1 MKHRLSLILFSA
13 LLSSTFA
20 WSEERAYGDWTDF
33 SPLGLSKGD
42 YYVTSNKNVWHK
54 NLNIQV
60 RECTSDPQY
69 KQIKVHDWNYS
80 DSDKAQLDLIIDW
93 NSETNV
99 CTISKQS
106 ARYTIDKDTIYIST
120 RSHGTYNPETATF
133 TFPIQYVAGENV
145 LSTVDAIDM
154 LRMQKAVT
162 SITFK
167 EEEYT
172 LASGYAKIIIP
183 TVFPADATNKSV
195 TYTSSNPDVATVDNG
210 EDNEHPAGKIHF
222 QSVGTTT
229 ITATANDG
237 SGVSGSYKLITFICV
252 TGITLDKTSVDLCP
266 ECDVTLTATVE
277 PLDAT
282 TKTVTW
288 SSDNEKVVTVDEN
301 GKLQFVGIGSAKVKA
316 SANDDSNKSCSCSV
330 STYRI
335 SPAHPEYGTEYIVP
349 VDGGT
354 AYFKDAPSKSQ
365 LQFVLEGKGYVKDDW
380 IVSGNNIAKWVRFV
394 RDYSVESHKVSVSF
408 EFNVKESTPTPRE
421 GRLSVTAYDYKFD
434 YTISQAAPTSTYTRD
449 VKPDNWGTIC
459 LPWTSIALEGAT
471 FYNVLGTKDE
481 TQGIAL
487 EEINQLDAGKPYVFK
502 ATSNKIIV
510 TYDSK
515 ETQKQEP
522 INAGNHIIGSFT
534 ECPVTPGM
542 YIIYENL
549 LYKAGTDVSIS
560 ANCAYFDADAMTPF
574 VQSQAPAR
582 VVFFGGSQSPTGLEV
597 QEARCTMHDGKFL
610 INGQFVIIKDN
621 RMYNA
626 QGQLTTK
633 QL

>member
-1 MKHRLSLILFSA
+1 MKHIFSLILFSA

-20 WSEERAYGDWTDF
+20 WSEERTYGDWTDF
-33 SPLGLSKGD
+33 SPLGLSKGN
-42 YYVTSNKNVWHK
+42 YFVSPKNALHE
-54 NLNIQV
+54 NLDIQV
-60 RECTSDPQY
+60 RVCTSDPQY
-69 KQIKVHDWNYS
+69 KQIKVQDWNYS
-80 DSDKAQLDLIIDW
+80 TYDAGKKDLIIDW

-120 RSHGTYNPETATF
+120 CSPGTYNTETATF
-133 TFPIQYVAGENV
+133 TFPIQYATDGKV
-145 LSTVDAIDM
+145 LSPAHATDT

-172 LASGYAKIIIP
+172 LASGYAKIITP

-195 TYTSSNPDVATVDNG
+195 TYTSSNPNVATVDNG
-210 EDNEHPAGKIHF
+210 EDNEHPAGRINFK
-222 QSVGTTT
+222 SVGETT

-237 SGVSGSYKLITFICV
+237 SGVSGSYKLTTFVRV

-266 ECDVTLTATVE
+266 ECDVTLTAIVE
-277 PLDAT
+277 PSNAT
-282 TKTVTW
+282 TQTVKWT
-288 SSDNEKVVTVDEN
+288 SNDEDVVKVGEN
-301 GKLQFVGIGSAKVKA
+301 GKLQFVDIGSATITA
-316 SANDDSNKSCSCSV
+316 SATDDSNKSSSCSV

-349 VDGGT
+349 VDGGR
-354 AYFKDAPSKSQ
+354 AYFKDTTSKSQ
-365 LQFVLEGKGYVKDDW
+365 LQFVLEGKGYAQKDW
-380 IVSGNNIAKWVRFV
+380 VVSGNNMDWITIARG
-394 RDYSVESHKVSVSF
+394 YSSELHKVLF
-408 EFNVKESTPTPRE
+408 EFNVEGGTPTPRE
-421 GRLSVTAYDYKFD
+421 SSFSVTAYDYKFD

-471 FYNVLGTKDE
+471 FYNVLGTKDQ

-487 EEINQLDAGKPYVFK
+487 EPITQLEAGKPYVFK

-515 ETQKQEP
+515 EPPKQEP
-522 INAGNHIIGSFT
+522 IDAGNHIIGSFT

-597 QEARCTMHDGKFL
+597 QDARCTMHDGKFL
-610 INGQFVIIKDN
+610 INGQFVIIRDN

>member
-1 MKHRLSLILFSA
+1 M
-13 LLSSTFA
+13 
-20 WSEERAYGDWTDF
+20 
-33 SPLGLSKGD
+33 
-42 YYVTSNKNVWHK
+42 
-54 NLNIQV
+54 
-60 RECTSDPQY
+60 
-69 KQIKVHDWNYS
+69 
-80 DSDKAQLDLIIDW
+80 DLIIDW
-93 NSETNV
+93 NSATNK
-99 CTISKQS
+99 CTISEQS
-106 ARYTIDKDTIYIST
+106 TKYDYATKGNTIYIST
-120 RSHGTYNPETATF
+120 CSAGTYNPETATF
-133 TFPIQYVAGENV
+133 TLPIQYVANAGQK
-145 LSTVDAIDM
+145 LSTAKATDT

-162 SITFK
+162 SITFD

-172 LASGYAKIIIP
+172 LAYGKYRILTP
-183 TVFPADATNKSV
+183 TVAPEDATNKSV

-210 EDNEHPAGKIHF
+210 ENAGRINFK
-222 QSVGTTT
+222 SVGTTT

-237 SGVSGSYKLITFICV
+237 SGVSGSYKLITFV
-252 TGITLDKTSVDLCP
+252 RATGITLDKTSVDLCP
-266 ECDVTLTATVE
+266 ECDVTLTATVV

-288 SSDNEKVVTVDEN
+288 SSDNENVVKVDEN
-301 GKLQFVGIGSAKVKA
+301 GKLQFVDIGSATITA
-316 SANDDSNKSCSCSV
+316 SATDDSNTSSSCSV

-349 VDGGT
+349 VDGDT
-354 AYFKDAPSKSQ
+354 AYFKNAPSKSQ
-365 LQFVLEGKGYVKDDW
+365 LQFVLEGKDYVKEDWVVSGTNMDW
-380 IVSGNNIAKWVRFV
+380 ITISRG
-394 RDYSVESHKVSVSF
+394 YSSELHKVLF
-408 EFNVKESTPTPRE
+408 EFKVEGGTPTPRE
-421 GRLSVTAYDYKFD
+421 SSFSVTAYDYKFD
-434 YTISQAAPTSTYTRD
+434 YTISQAAPTSAYTRD

-471 FYNVLGTKDE
+471 FYNVLGTKDQ

-502 ATSNKIIV
+502 ATSDKIIV
-510 TYDSK
+510 TYNSK
-515 ETQKQEP
+515 ETPKQEP
-522 INAGNHIIGSFT
+522 INAGNHIIGSFI

-582 VVFFGGSQSPTGLEV
+582 VVFFGGSQSPTGNSSL
-597 QEARCTMHDGKFL
+597 HHS
-610 INGQFVIIKDN
+610 INSSFKVIKDGQFVIIKDN